1 MSRMIFWIPRQTKS
15 GWKFHNW
22 RARYAERQV
31 WAEELLAAKRENKF
45 FNRVHIVAFR
55 GRQLDKDNFMAGLKP
70 LIDAMKHR
78 GLIEDDRPSVCH
90 ITATLIWGVKP
101 WGVIIGMERKSRS
114 YEQHTDRT
122 DSNAY
127 PKYREP

>member
-1 MSRMIFWIPRQTKS
+1 MIIWIPRQTRTGNDYK
-15 GWKFHNW
+15 GHWIVCYND
-22 RARYAERQV
+22 RLV
-31 WAEELLAAKRENKF
+31 WEQELMTTASKEKEP

-55 GRQLDKDNFMAGLKP
+55 GLQLDKDNFWSGLKP

-101 WGVIIGMERKSRS
+101 WGVVIGFLRP
-114 YEQHTDRT
+114 D
-122 DSNAY
+122 D
-127 PKYREP
+127 